1 MKNFIECFIEEYKS
15 HAKAPVLIPVVCD
28 IAQLKQ
34 TLLVLKKLINLINL
48 LFHFNENAE
57 NRQWVIL
64 KISPG
69 YGGCMSLLRL
79 P

>member
-1 MKNFIECFIEEYKS
+1 MKNFIACFIEEYES

-28 IAQLKQ
+28 IDRLKQ

-48 LFHFNENAE
+48 VFYFNENAV

-64 KISPG
+64 KISLG